1 MVKFSAFKF
10 QAIRSE
16 NEQNSHHSNDPEKK
30 RPNSASR
37 KSVTPNAMAPVPTPK
52 LPSPE
57 SSPLPEASPRKQA
70 LSWQQRSNGGQSHS
84 VLSGSETSVKSAL
97 SQKLRNQKSGQL
109 KNEDTFG
116 AGIQTDSVSIHGDMN
131 KNSFEQM
138 LGIGGKLSTIGYA
151 PNTGGRSKDDK
162 EFEAENEAME
172 TDTEREAKTVH
183 KEKSEIDLTG
193 AQTPGYEMETD
204 LVPKSHVRKID
215 FDDVVGNKSVSK
227 LDSSSCQPV
236 PIATRSENGSEVKQ
250 TDSNVA
256 SGTVVAGSSEILSKS
271 AGYLNFQQLIKDSN
285 ESQLNLNKSMGF
297 LEKST
302 TAVRS
307 AFVPVQSI
315 SRKDNTTGNQSVAM
329 AIPVIIPSAVSS
341 QSVAAT
347 CVLPATAIL
356 SSDQKTELGVC
367 SAGSTVMNVQNQ
379 AKESIN
385 VVTVTSVLSKIPS
398 NDIVVSST
406 QNSQALA
413 RQTRSKFT
421 PIRPKASPT
430 KASSAKDSKVES
442 NQSYDKDK
450 RPVAA
455 ILKEK
460 RAKEQADAM
469 AKLQAANFIQLK
481 PNISLPA
488 GQFNPLQGGHSA
500 VNSAPQEVVIIVNN
514 QPFMASSAGTRVSTA
529 TEAGSNT
536 LLSSEGGDER
546 TRSSD
551 SETGG
556 HHPNKGKTVTF
567 VTESSKVT
575 DESDKNILNTE
586 YTPMEEEERDITPIL
601 EQRDSS
607 PEMDLTEN
615 SKERQIHLRYPTGD
629 KVMEAFDENVEPEK
643 DEFMLTETPSK
654 IAKLNINSPF
664 RPESACSLG
673 RETPVK
679 ITKSESSQSR
689 PESACSYGRETPS
702 GARKRKSSESQ
713 VRRDIKRLNSTGE
726 EIDECPNLASVL
738 SPENDGTNVRRTR
751 SCTYELE
758 KGCKQRSGH
767 IQPQAYQQ
775 QQQPLLSS
783 QQYQSKSAQSKK
795 SDVAMLQGLQSPDIN
810 CLEQEA
816 LIESFP
822 NSLLAMKPGR
832 SNRTQSSSVGVNA
845 RSQSQQKLKSQQQD
859 LDQRVR
865 NFLETKAEME
875 SNDTIKGQDVQTGIC
890 NTSMTQFSQLSPGNR
905 TRSKTETN
913 SLVVSDRGKP
923 YIRPASVVTVSHSSK
938 LDTEPS
944 GLPSDVAD
952 WINEAIEKRQKENQ
966 SEPDL
971 HQNQSTIKDQPKKF
985 QFMFDSSLMQAENVK
1000 PSVFGRNGGKAQS
1013 ESKRP
1018 ASIGNKDE
1026 DMFTVPKAPPISAN
1040 QRHKDQMARLN
1051 ADHLPNNQ
1059 RCQSLPIFASPSQ
1072 SPVSPLPSPM
1082 SGNHGYQRALSMS
1095 PRGQAMEVNTDI
1107 VSPSG
1112 PTLSPGFHSQAPR
1125 KDLSDY
1131 RNQSPV
1137 FNPMIG
1143 NQSRDSQAMKPV
1155 GGTSYLK
1162 SIQQSLQ
1169 KPMDQRPRQTPPN
1182 QRDSNQDKHH
1192 MTLPVGQ
1199 GHFQGQT
1206 SLQLNNGQNPCLQ
1219 SRESSLEIEERYVSQ
1234 TPFSDS
1240 GYQSSGPSPILNS
1253 TPVSTFDSTE
1263 AVNMPMKNTVA
1274 ESPIN
1279 NFTSPIPNVSPN
1291 IRSPVRHHLTTQQT
1305 FGAMATNQ
1313 IASQN
1318 FSVNSSV
1325 LRSSIH
1331 SAFIPIQG
1339 SHQDVRYVAPIKP
1352 TVTLPNTVNTDQTVQ
1367 NSTNLFID
1375 TNEPMMSSDITVGS
1389 PRSGEPP
1396 SYEMALKQLHR
1407 SGNNFDT
1414 SQVAVHSS
1422 MNTDTDMNLVRSQV
1436 QQSHPLLGGMGKEN
1450 PDSEQ
1455 NVLGPYAAKLKKLS
1469 QQTQIAENSKDM
1481 FLDLLSQKSESVS
1494 MSTDLSY
1501 NYLRHSELPD
1511 LPSNLNIDQSLAIH
1525 QNDTKGV
1532 NENTSHLDNLG
1543 GESSLL
1549 FNTCVNSDQSCN
1561 SQNVLDTE
1569 STKEYSQTSYP
1580 LGNPS
1585 SDSLLNIDP
1594 SFHLSPQSG
1603 STSQNQDNCV
1613 MSSLNHLNDSDNL
1626 LMVDSQEDN
1635 QLSLADNAEFLKDI
1649 GITLEEIEGQY
1660 FNGEVDGQ
1668 ELEQLDIFK
1677 YENSV

>member
-1 MVKFSAFKF
+1 
-10 QAIRSE
+10 
-16 NEQNSHHSNDPEKK
+16 
-30 RPNSASR
+30 
-37 KSVTPNAMAPVPTPK
+37 MAPIPTPK
-52 LPSPE
+52 LPSPV

-97 SQKLRNQKSGQL
+97 SQKLRNQKSAQL
-109 KNEDTFG
+109 KNEGTFG
-116 AGIQTDSVSIHGDMN
+116 AGIQTESVSIHGDMN
-131 KNSFEQM
+131 KNSSEQM
-138 LGIGGKLSTIGYA
+138 LGVGGSFNADKTSTIGYA
-151 PNTGGRSKDDK
+151 SDTSGRSKNDK

-172 TDTEREAKTVH
+172 TDSEKEIKPVH

-193 AQTPGYEMETD
+193 AQTPGHEMETD

-227 LDSSSCQPV
+227 LDSSLSCQPV
-236 PIATRSENGSEVKQ
+236 PITTRSENSSEVKQ
-250 TDSNVA
+250 TDSNVV
-256 SGTVVAGSSEILSKS
+256 SGTEVLSKS

-329 AIPVIIPSAVSS
+329 AIPVIIPSAGSS

-356 SSDQKTELGVC
+356 PSDQKTELGVC
-367 SAGSTVMNVQNQ
+367 SAGNTLMNVQNQ

-430 KASSAKDSKVES
+430 KASPAKDSKVES

-460 RAKEQADAM
+460 RAKEQAEAM
-469 AKLQAANFIQLK
+469 AKLQANLIQLK
-481 PNISLPA
+481 PNIPLPA
-488 GQFNPLQGGHSA
+488 GQFNPLQGGQSA
-500 VNSAPQEVVIIVNN
+500 VCSAPQEVVIIVNN
-514 QPFMASSAGTRVSTA
+514 QPFMASSAGALVSPA
-529 TEAGSNT
+529 TETGSNT
-536 LLSSEGGDER
+536 LSSSEGADER
-546 TRSSD
+546 TWSSVSGLPLVD
-551 SETGG
+551 SETGA
-556 HHPNKGKTVTF
+556 HHSNKGKTVTF

-575 DESDKNILNTE
+575 DESDKNITNTE

-607 PEMDLTEN
+607 PEMDLTES
-615 SKERQIHLRYPTGD
+615 SKERQIHLRYPAGD
-629 KVMEAFDENVEPEK
+629 KLMEAFDENMEPEK

-713 VRRDIKRLNSTGE
+713 MRRDIKRLNSTGE
-726 EIDECPNLASVL
+726 EIDECPNSASVL

-758 KGCKQRSGH
+758 KGCKQRSSH

-775 QQQPLLSS
+775 QQQQLLSS
-783 QQYQSKSAQSKK
+783 QQHQSKSALPKK
-795 SDVAMLQGLQSPDIN
+795 SDVTMLQGLQSPDIN

-845 RSQSQQKLKSQQQD
+845 RSLKQSQQKLKSQKQD

-865 NFLETKAEME
+865 NFFETKADVE
-875 SNDTIKGQDVQTGIC
+875 SNDTIKEQDVQTGIC
-890 NTSMTQFSQLSPGNR
+890 NTSTTQFSQLSPGNR

-966 SEPDL
+966 SAQSEPDL

-985 QFMFDSSLMQAENVK
+985 QFMFDSSLMQAENAK
-1000 PSVFGRNGGKAQS
+1000 PSVFGQTGAQVQL

-1051 ADHLPNNQ
+1051 ADYLPNNQ

-1072 SPVSPLPSPM
+1072 SPVSPLSSPM

-1107 VSPSG
+1107 ASPSG
-1112 PTLSPGFHSQAPR
+1112 PTLSPGFHSPAPR
-1125 KDLSDY
+1125 KDLPDY
-1131 RNQSPV
+1131 HNQSPV

-1313 IASQN
+1313 VANQN
-1318 FSVNSSV
+1318 FSVNTSV

-1352 TVTLPNTVNTDQTVQ
+1352 TVTLPNTVNTDQSVQ
-1367 NSTNLFID
+1367 NSTNLFIE
-1375 TNEPMMSSDITVGS
+1375 TNEPVMSSDITVGS
-1389 PRSGEPP
+1389 PRAGEPP
-1396 SYEMALKQLHR
+1396 SYEMAIKQLQR
-1407 SGNNFDT
+1407 SGNNFDA
-1414 SQVAVHSS
+1414 SQVAVHSNI
-1422 MNTDTDMNLVRSQV
+1422 NTDIDMNLVGSEV
-1436 QQSHPLLGGMGKEN
+1436 QQTHPLLGGMGKEN

-1469 QQTQIAENSKDM
+1469 QQTQIAANSKDIM
-1481 FLDLLSQKSESVS
+1481 FLNLLSQKSESVS

-1501 NYLRHSELPD
+1501 NYIPHNELPD
-1511 LPSNLNIDQSLAIH
+1511 LSSNLNIDQSLAIH
-1525 QNDTKGV
+1525 QNDTKGA
-1532 NENTSHLDNLG
+1532 NENPSHLDNLG
-1543 GESSLL
+1543 GKSSVL
-1549 FNTCVNSDQSCN
+1549 FNTCGNSDQSCN

-1569 STKEYSQTSYP
+1569 SAKEYSQTSYP

-1603 STSQNQDNCV
+1603 STNQNQDNCV
-1613 MSSLNHLNDSDNL
+1613 MSSLNHLNDNDNL

-1635 QLSLADNAEFLKDI
+1635 QLSLTDNAEFLKDI

-1668 ELEQLDIFK
+1668 ELEQLDIF
-1677 YENSV
+1677 